1 MLVRVASPA
10 APPLLGDVVIVVAG
24 LVRLWE
30 AGVRLMTPTS
40 RSGAPEGPGKGGG
53 STDPARTRS
62 PLWSQSP
69 EVSTLDALKPDVRH
83 HFSVM
88 HPNRVLAS

>member
-40 RSGAPEGPGKGGG
+40 RSDAPEGPGKGGG
-53 STDPARTRS
+53 GP
-62 PLWSQSP
+62 QI
-69 EVSTLDALKPDVRH
+69 RH
-83 HFSVM
+83 GHAHRCGLSLRRFQPWT
-88 HPNRVLAS
+88 H